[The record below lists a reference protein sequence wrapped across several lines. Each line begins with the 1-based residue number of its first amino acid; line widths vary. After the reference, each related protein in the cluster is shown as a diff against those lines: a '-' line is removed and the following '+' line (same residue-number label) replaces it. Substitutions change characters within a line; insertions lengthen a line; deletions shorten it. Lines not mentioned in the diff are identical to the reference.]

1 MMGMS
6 ETRFGT
12 TAGERTRTGRP
23 ADHASPR
30 CVSRVAAPVG
40 A

>member
-6 ETRFGT
+6 KTDFGT
-12 TAGERTRTGRP
+12 TAGERTRIGRP

-30 CVSRVAAPVG
+30 QASLVAAPVE